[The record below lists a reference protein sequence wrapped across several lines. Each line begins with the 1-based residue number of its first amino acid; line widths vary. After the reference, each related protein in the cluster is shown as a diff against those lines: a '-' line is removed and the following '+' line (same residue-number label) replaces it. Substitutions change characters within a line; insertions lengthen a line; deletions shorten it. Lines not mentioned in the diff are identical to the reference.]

1 MGKKLGG
8 ADPAAV
14 AAVVVVNRRGRAG
27 ARRGKP
33 ARAKR
38 AIVAAPVAAPA
49 PAPARVTVSGT
60 GRPRV
65 LPASTV
71 GTCGLTALAGTH
83 DGRAAR
89 ESAAAPRVHE
99 VPVPVAGEAARVVD
113 GALCIVD
120 RATGAILAGPVYLPG
135 LAGFVGPVYLPA
147 LAGKGCK
154 RCKAR
159 KGRK

>member
-1 MGKKLGG
+1 MGKLLGG

-14 AAVVVVNRRGRAG
+14 AAVVGVTRRGRAV

-38 AIVAAPVAAPA
+38 ATVAAPVAAPA
-49 PAPARVTVSGT
+49 PAPARVAVSGK

-71 GTCGLTALAGTH
+71 GTCGLTALSGTH

-89 ESAAAPRVHE
+89 EAAAAPRVHA
-99 VPVPVAGEAARVVD
+99 VPAPREGEALHVVD
-113 GALCIVD
+113 GVACIVD
-120 RATGAILAGPVYLPG
+120 QAPGEIVESDVVFAGPVYR
-135 LAGFVGPVYLPA
+135 PA
-147 LAGKGCK
+147 LAGGKHE
-154 RCKAR
+154 RNS
-159 KGRK
+159 

>member
-8 ADPAAV
+8 ADPASV
-14 AAVVVVNRRGRAG
+14 AAVVVVTRRGRAG

-38 AIVAAPVAAPA
+38 ATVAAPVATPTPA
-49 PAPARVTVSGT
+49 PKRVPVSGK

-71 GTCGLTALAGTH
+71 GRCSVTALPGTH

-89 ESAAAPRVHE
+89 EAAAAPHVHE
-99 VPVPVAGEAARVVD
+99 VPAPREGEALHVV
-113 GALCIVD
+113 GGVFCEVD
-120 RATGAILAGPVYLPG
+120 RATGEILRHDVRWEGPVHR
-135 LAGFVGPVYLPA
+135 PA
-147 LAGKGCK
+147 LLDKV
-154 RCKAR
+154 R
-159 KGRK
+159 K